1 MIDLHNHSNYSDG
14 LYTPSQ
20 VVENAARDGLS
31 ALALCDHDSVRGL
44 EEAERRA
51 KELNIG
57 FVPGVELTVNV
68 EKDKDHA
75 REIHMLGL
83 FVKPTAH
90 LQHIYMRTKREQDA
104 FSYDLA
110 DKMYKCFGKRVDV
123 DDMKKHF
130 HGALSMGAFGEYMVQ
145 KGIIVRF
152 YERRRMTDLM
162 VAMGKMPKQPKFGIA
177 AEEAI
182 EAIHEAG
189 GLAILAHPYR
199 MGLEDKVLFERIK
212 EYKALGLDGLECYYK
227 NYSTHEAE
235 KIDKSLKMAAEL
247 GLLVSGGSD
256 YHKDTAHGRFRN
268 GGSVPDYVLSNLQ
281 RAHMGERAAGRDW
294 MLGLNRTRVSQQSS
308 EKALLDLLR
317 GQSR

>member
-31 ALALCDHDSVRGL
+31 ALALCDHDTVRGL
-44 EEAERRA
+44 AEAERRA

-57 FVPGVELTVNV
+57 FVPGVELTVNIDN
-68 EKDKDHA
+68 DKDHA
-75 REIHMLGL
+75 EEIHMLGL

-90 LQHIYMRTKREQDA
+90 LQQIYMRIKKEQDA

-110 DKMYKCFGKRVDV
+110 DKMNKYFGKSVDV
-123 DDMKKHF
+123 NDMKRQF
-130 HGALSMGAFGEYMVQ
+130 HGAISMGAFGEYMVQ
-145 KGIIVRF
+145 KGMIVRF

-162 VAMGKMPKQPKFGIA
+162 VSMGKMPKQPHFGIS

-182 EAIHEAG
+182 EAIHGAG
-189 GLAILAHPYR
+189 GLAVLAHPYR
-199 MGLEDKVLFERIK
+199 MGLEDKILFERIK

-227 NYSTHEAE
+227 NYGSNEAE
-235 KIDKSLKMAAEL
+235 KIKKSLKMATEL

-256 YHKDTAHGRFRN
+256 YHKDRARGRFKN
-268 GGSVPDYVLSNLQ
+268 GGYVPDYVLSNLQ
-281 RAHMGERAAGRDW
+281 RAHKGERAVDKARK
-294 MLGLNRTRVSQQSS
+294 LGLNRVRHGRYSS
-308 EKALLDLLR
+308 EKALLDLLHIQFR
-317 GQSR
+317 